1 MTIEDA
7 FQAINNLDVPEGLR
21 RKFAPQHSLIQV
33 DRNGNVVS
41 VERFKITPTEP
52 QQLAALKLQPGCIQL
67 IGVPGMYTNIGELR
81 ENIEKSMWLFDV
93 MKRNPE
99 V

>member
-7 FQAINNLDVPEGLR
+7 FNAINNLDVPDGMR

-33 DRNGNVVS
+33 NRHGSVVS
-41 VERFKITPTEP
+41 VERFKVTPTEP
-52 QQLAALKLQPGCIQL
+52 QQFAALERHPGCIQL
-67 IGVPGMYTNIGELR
+67 IGVPEMYASVIELQQR
-81 ENIEKSMWLFDV
+81 IEKSMWLFDV